1 MATSCL
7 CNHMERSH
15 RIVLPQNRG
24 VDVDGGGLETYRVS
38 FPRLL
43 KLVACLIDGSP
54 ERMKKPG
61 RLREQ

>member
-1 MATSCL
+1 
-7 CNHMERSH
+7 MERSH